1 MICFEQLYLECKIPE
16 KNRNAFYRL
25 MAGKDLFGHKLIRS
39 WGRIGTKEKIRLQ
52 ERFPSQEEMTK
63 TYRRILSIRLSHGYI
78 VKQGK
83 EIGQGS
89 AKNQEILDL
98 KKEILMS
105 NRLKVKGSTKRKT
118 QIFREISWLPKLAQ
132 ALDTYAENSKNQIS
146 ALEKGLDQ
154 QFLLDEYVLE
164 RTIEAYGKALES
176 YSLYNEQLNQWMSLN
191 LSQDQLGEVQRLID
205 VNEIVRARN
214 ERIIDLCNQIKHGPT
229 NRIMEEDDVQVALDA
244 FAGKIK
250 FQNPGSID
258 DRFDMAMEIDKFVD
272 PILAGGGGDEDIV
285 NHPERAHRAMQFQ
298 SIIGCAQLGEMDSL
312 AQTFPGFLRFA
323 NLLENML
330 ELFQQ
335 FKGLQR

>member
-1 MICFEQLYLECKIPE
+1 
-16 KNRNAFYRL
+16 
-25 MAGKDLFGHKLIRS
+25 
-39 WGRIGTKEKIRLQ
+39 
-52 ERFPSQEEMTK
+52 
-63 TYRRILSIRLSHGYI
+63 
-78 VKQGK
+78 
-83 EIGQGS
+83 
-89 AKNQEILDL
+89 
-98 KKEILMS
+98 MS

-285 NHPERAHRAMQFQ
+285 NHPEMAHRAMQFQ